1 MKGFELL
8 YLKDKVKNKD
18 LISLKDKDLD
28 NEALL
33 SLKLKSPKIG
43 LVLGISFGALG
54 VDRFYKG
61 DYLLG
66 FLKLFI
72 LIFTYTVPFV
82 CLEILGREEFSAILF
97 LIFLMIM
104 IIWQIS
110 DWFLVYHG
118 IKKDNFNKVKCLL
131 KDNDWYICF

>member
-8 YLKDKVKNKD
+8 YLKDKVKSKD

-33 SLKLKSPKIG
+33 VLKLKSPKIG

-66 FLKLFI
+66 SLKLFI
-72 LIFTYTVPFV
+72 LLFTYIVIFGGFV
-82 CLEILGREEFSAILF
+82 FFGEEEFIAILF
-97 LIFLMIM
+97 LIFFMIT
-104 IIWQIS
+104 IIWQVS
-110 DWFLVYHG
+110 DWFLVYNG

-131 KDNDWYICF
+131 KDND